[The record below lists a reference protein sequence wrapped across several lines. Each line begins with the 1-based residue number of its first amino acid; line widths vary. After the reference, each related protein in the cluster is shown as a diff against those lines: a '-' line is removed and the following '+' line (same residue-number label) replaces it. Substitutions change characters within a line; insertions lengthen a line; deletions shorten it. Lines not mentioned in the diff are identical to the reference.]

1 MTLPAVKAI
10 EAHVLGKIA
19 KAQVID
25 EPYPHILV
33 DNLLPADLY
42 AEVVAAVPPTS
53 EMERVSYPGTGFG
66 KKTATSR
73 DYGFRHRALKTTDGP
88 LGVVRDVLASDAFAR
103 ALLDK
108 FATSIPAEKHV
119 RFDNGSADFSTV
131 FDLQVD
137 LEGYAIAPHPDIPS
151 KLVTF
156 QIYLSPDETLAKQGT
171 FMCVPKD
178 NDRVKRGRTKLALAA
193 GRAIALVSKL
203 VPSAYARVERSR
215 LGEAFGIGDQRAWFP
230 WSWFDVAKVA
240 PALPNNFFAFA
251 PNERSYHAVT
261 MDGLVG
267 ERPVIRGFIR
277 AGADTS
283 NWIAPRM

>member
-1 MTLPAVKAI
+1 MTLPAAKAI

-33 DNLLPADLY
+33 DSFLPDDLY

-73 DYGFRHRALKTTDGP
+73 DYGFRHRTLKTTDGP
-88 LGVVRDVLASDAFAR
+88 LGAVREVLASDAFAR

-108 FATSIPAEKHV
+108 FATTIPADKHR
-119 RFDNGSADFSTV
+119 RFDNGNKDFSTV

-156 QIYLSPDETLAKQGT
+156 QIYLSSDESLAAQGT
-171 FMCVPKD
+171 YMCVPKD
-178 NDRVKRGRTKLALAA
+178 HDRVKRGRTGLALAA
-193 GRAIALVSKL
+193 GRVVGLACKV
-203 VPSAYARVERSR
+203 VPSLYAKVERSR
-215 LGEAFGIGDQRAWFP
+215 LGETLGIGDQRAWFP
-230 WSWFDVAKVA
+230 WSWFDVAKTA